1 MPNRR
6 HSMRIAS
13 VNPVT
18 ANLLAEYSERPG
30 RARRAL
36 TEPMVTITGSRPAAR
51 RGNDSRQ
58 TSAMAK
64 TLISKTRRST
74 EASCVSNCPVAPTPA
89 LLTTRSSAPKR
100 SRARVKRRRRSSSIV
115 RSAAT
120 VIIRAGSAPS
130 RVRPPTTA
138 ARRSVDR
145 PVSNTVA
152 PARTRRAARAWP
164 SPDDAP
170 VTRPRVSLQVRRAIP
185 TAHLSGRTVAVLQTT
200 RPAHDALLWVGISRD
215 GYCAASDRAQRT
227 NQSLFDRGALVGA
240 LYLGDCRRRFRIGW
254 FPAEPR
260 LTAARR
266 CAHHHARV
274 LSVAD
279 GGRAK

>member
-18 ANLLAEYSERPG
+18 ANLLAEYSDRPG

-58 TSAMAK
+58 TSTMAK

-89 LLTTRSSAPKR
+89 LLMTRSSAPKR
-100 SRARVKRRRRSSSIV
+100 SRARVKSRRRSSSIV

-130 RVRPPTTA
+130 LFRPPTTA
-138 ARRSVDR
+138 AMRSVDR
-145 PVSNTVA
+145 PVSNTAA
-152 PARTRRAARAWP
+152 PARTRRAAKAWP

-170 VTRPRVSLQVRRAIP
+170 VTRHRVSLQVRRAIP
-185 TAHLSGRTVAVLQTT
+185 TVHLSGRTVAVLQTA
-200 RPAHDALLWVGISRD
+200 RPAHDAYCRSGSLVTATVLQMTVRNEPINHYLIVEPWRPPSTWVIAGVESGSDGFQPNRDWLLD
-215 GYCAASDRAQRT
+215 
-227 NQSLFDRGALVGA
+227 
-240 LYLGDCRRRFRIGW
+240 
-254 FPAEPR
+254 
-260 LTAARR
+260 
-266 CAHHHARV
+266 
-274 LSVAD
+274 
-279 GGRAK
+279 